1 MTAASPAVEPGESLY
16 CVMLCLEVDPNL
28 SHNDL
33 CYLLDSETIALN
45 KMKGLCL
52 DPVLFL

>member
-1 MTAASPAVEPGESLY
+1 MTAASPAVESGESLY

-45 KMKGLCL
+45 KMKRLCL

>member
-16 CVMLCLEVDPNL
+16 CVMLCLEVDLNL

-33 CYLLDSETIALN
+33 CYFLDSLRNHSFE
-45 KMKGLCL
+45 
-52 DPVLFL
+52 